1 MEFQS
6 AYKIFQPNHL
16 GEEKQQMLNLNR
28 RLETYLGR
36 VKLLEEENELLAN
49 EIEALRRDNQGAL
62 ALRRGLEE
70 ELQQARLDVDAAW
83 RERVLSE
90 VEVQK
95 MVEELQDL
103 ELQRQREA
111 QAKAIAKSKL
121 EQSRKELQEEERA
134 QMWLREKVNQLEQE
148 MTLLTQI
155 HEEDVARLDAMA
167 IQSRAVMP
175 PAQAHRTS
183 QAPDLL
189 RMGQEFSQ
197 RATRAWQEAAGA
209 FQGQLARL
217 EESLEEARSRLNQV
231 EQEKHQSQLKL
242 QTLEKEMASAQDVRL
257 HLERTASQR
266 REEHC
271 HEIQHL
277 QVSLGCLF
285 LLKFSFLKNIYRLK
299 SHWKC

>member
-1 MEFQS
+1 
-6 AYKIFQPNHL
+6 
-16 GEEKQQMLNLNR
+16 MLNLNR
-28 RLETYLGR
+28 RLETYLSR

-49 EIEALRRDNQGAL
+49 EIEALRRNNQGAS
-62 ALRRGLEE
+62 AHRRGLEE
-70 ELQQARLDVDAAW
+70 ELQWARLDVDAAW

-90 VEVQK
+90 VEVEK
-95 MVEELQDL
+95 MVQELQDL

-148 MTLLTQI
+148 MTLLIQT
-155 HEEDVARLDAMA
+155 HKEDVAHLEAMM
-167 IQSRAVMP
+167 IQTRATMP
-175 PAQAHRTS
+175 PAQAHRAN

-209 FQGQLARL
+209 FQGQVARL

-231 EQEKHQSQLKL
+231 HQEKHESQLKL

-257 HLERTASQR
+257 HLERTVAHR

-271 HEIQHL
+271 QEIQHL
-277 QVSLGCLF
+277 QVSLGRLF
-285 LLKFSFLKNIYRLK
+285 SLTLKFSFF
-299 SHWKC
+299 